1 MKILSLALPRLLS
14 ENLPGILIEHL
25 PNYKG
30 TFVQGESRSQ
40 VYLDY
45 AEPQPKVHLYE
56 LMKTLDFNI
65 EIYLTVGINYTC
77 WSKEDNKEDDYR
89 VCVSEL
95 ISDRKSV
102 ELTDEQFDL
111 LYKVWSQNGEK
122 PELET
127 LGCGFQDIFDRLTT
141 PHLNAI
147 KQKYKDYGYSEDYTE
162 MMMQKIGASVT
173 PEIENLNR
181 FIDDVV
187 DTKFEDGIIIDI
199 LKSGHKRIVG
209 CTDVHIKVFESDAAY
224 IDTRSFRKCRELQEV
239 HLPNVVSIGPGAFS
253 GCLSLHTV
261 ELGSKIKVIDKFAFY
276 GCHFLHSVNLPDG
289 IERIEESAF
298 QGCVNLPASLELP
311 DSIIHVGFDAFAYT
325 PADRLSK
332 NLIYSDEEYEVDDTP
347 F

>member
-77 WSKEDNKEDDYR
+77 WSTEDNEEDDYR
-89 VCVSEL
+89 VWVSEL
-95 ISDRKSV
+95 FSDRKSV

-122 PELET
+122 QELET

>member
-1 MKILSLALPRLLS
+1 M
-14 ENLPGILIEHL
+14 
-25 PNYKG
+25 
-30 TFVQGESRSQ
+30 QGERRSQ

-77 WSKEDNKEDDYR
+77 WSTEDNEEDDYR
-89 VCVSEL
+89 VWVSEL
-95 ISDRKSV
+95 FSDRKSV

-141 PHLNAI
+141 PHLNVI

>member
-30 TFVQGESRSQ
+30 TLVQGESRSQ

-77 WSKEDNKEDDYR
+77 WSTEDNEEDDYR
-89 VCVSEL
+89 VWVSEL
-95 ISDRKSV
+95 FSDRKSV

-311 DSIIHVGFDAFAYT
+311 DSVIHVGFDAFAYT

>member
-1 MKILSLALPRLLS
+1 
-14 ENLPGILIEHL
+14 
-25 PNYKG
+25 
-30 TFVQGESRSQ
+30 
-40 VYLDY
+40 
-45 AEPQPKVHLYE
+45 
-56 LMKTLDFNI
+56 MKTLDFNI
-65 EIYLTVGINYTC
+65 EIYLTEGINYTC
-77 WSKEDNKEDDYR
+77 WSKEDNEEDDYR

-95 ISDRKSV
+95 ISDSKSV

-111 LYKVWSQNGEK
+111 LYKVWSQKGEK

-127 LGCGFQDIFDRLTT
+127 LGCGFQDIFDCLTT
-141 PHLNAI
+141 PYLDAI
-147 KQKYKDYGYSEDYTE
+147 KQKYKDYGYSEGYTE
-162 MMMQKIGASVT
+162 MMMQKVGASVT

-181 FIDDVV
+181 IFDEVV
-187 DTKFEDGIIIDI
+187 DTKFENGIIIDI

-224 IDTRSFRKCRELQEV
+224 IDTRAFRKCRELQEV

-253 GCLSLHTV
+253 GCLSLHTI
-261 ELGSKIKVIDKFAFY
+261 ELGSKIKVIDEFAFAD
-276 GCHFLHSVNLPDG
+276 CHFLHSVNLPDS
-289 IERIEESAF
+289 IERIEDSAF

>member
-1 MKILSLALPRLLS
+1 
-14 ENLPGILIEHL
+14 
-25 PNYKG
+25 
-30 TFVQGESRSQ
+30 
-40 VYLDY
+40 
-45 AEPQPKVHLYE
+45 
-56 LMKTLDFNI
+56 MKTLDFNI

-77 WSKEDNKEDDYR
+77 WSTEDNEEDDYR
-89 VCVSEL
+89 VWVSEL
-95 ISDRKSV
+95 FSDRKSV

-127 LGCGFQDIFDRLTT
+127 LGCGFQEIFDCLTT
-141 PHLNAI
+141 PYLNAI

-173 PEIENLNR
+173 PEIGNLNR
-181 FIDDVV
+181 IFDEVV
-187 DTKFEDGIIIDI
+187 DTKFENGIIIDI

-261 ELGSKIKVIDKFAFY
+261 ELGSKIKIIDEFAFAD
-276 GCHFLHSVNLPDG
+276 CHFLHSVNLPDG

-298 QGCVNLPASLELP
+298 QGCVNLPALLELP
-311 DSIIHVGFDAFAYT
+311 NSIKHIGFDAFAYT
-325 PADRLSK
+325 PADLLS
-332 NLIYSDEEYEVDDTP
+332 NNPIYSDEEYEVDDAP

>member
-1 MKILSLALPRLLS
+1 
-14 ENLPGILIEHL
+14 
-25 PNYKG
+25 
-30 TFVQGESRSQ
+30 
-40 VYLDY
+40 
-45 AEPQPKVHLYE
+45 
-56 LMKTLDFNI
+56 MKTLDFNI

-77 WSKEDNKEDDYR
+77 WSKEDNEEDDYR

-95 ISDRKSV
+95 ISDSKTV
-102 ELTDEQFDL
+102 ELTDKQFDL

-141 PHLNAI
+141 PYLNAI

-181 FIDDVV
+181 IFDEVV
-187 DTKFEDGIIIDI
+187 DTKFEYGIIIDI

-224 IDTRSFRKCRELQEV
+224 IDTRAFRRCRELQEV

-253 GCLSLHTV
+253 GCLNLHTV
-261 ELGSKIKVIDKFAFY
+261 ELGSKIKEIDTFAFAD
-276 GCHFLHSVNLPDG
+276 CHFLHSVNLPDG
-289 IERIEESAF
+289 IERIEDSAF

-325 PADRLSK
+325 PADSLSK
-332 NLIYSDEEYEVDDTP
+332 NPIYSDEEYEVDDTP

>member
-1 MKILSLALPRLLS
+1 M
-14 ENLPGILIEHL
+14 
-25 PNYKG
+25 
-30 TFVQGESRSQ
+30 
-40 VYLDY
+40 
-45 AEPQPKVHLYE
+45 
-56 LMKTLDFNI
+56 
-65 EIYLTVGINYTC
+65 
-77 WSKEDNKEDDYR
+77 
-89 VCVSEL
+89 
-95 ISDRKSV
+95 
-102 ELTDEQFDL
+102 
-111 LYKVWSQNGEK
+111 WSQNGEK

-141 PHLNAI
+141 PYLNAI

-173 PEIENLNR
+173 PEIGNLNR
-181 FIDDVV
+181 IFDEVV
-187 DTKFEDGIIIDI
+187 DTKFENGIIIDI

-224 IDTRSFRKCRELQEV
+224 IDTRAFRKCRELQEV
-239 HLPNVVSIGPGAFS
+239 HLPNVVSIGLGAFS

-261 ELGSKIKVIDKFAFY
+261 ELGSKIKVIDEFAFAD
-276 GCHFLHSVNLPDG
+276 CHFLHSVNLPDG
-289 IERIEESAF
+289 IERIEDSAF

-332 NLIYSDEEYEVDDTP
+332 NPIYSDEEYEVDDTP